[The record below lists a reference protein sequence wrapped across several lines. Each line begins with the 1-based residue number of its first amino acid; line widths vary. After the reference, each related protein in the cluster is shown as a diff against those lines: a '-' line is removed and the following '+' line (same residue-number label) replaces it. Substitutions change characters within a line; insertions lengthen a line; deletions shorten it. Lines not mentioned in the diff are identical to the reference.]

1 LKQSRCL
8 IVGVFREICWQFVA
22 QSTVFYADANP
33 CKATVDLTDENQ
45 NIKLPVDPVP
55 QGQPVYYPNNA
66 FCQWRLTVPFD
77 HVRIIT
83 LPRRWQLPWR
93 GY

>member
-1 LKQSRCL
+1 
-8 IVGVFREICWQFVA
+8 
-22 QSTVFYADANP
+22 VFYADANP

-45 NIKLPVDPVP
+45 NIRLPVDPVP

-83 LPRRWQLPWR
+83 LPRRWQLAVAWVLVNKLVNK
-93 GY
+93 GGEVL